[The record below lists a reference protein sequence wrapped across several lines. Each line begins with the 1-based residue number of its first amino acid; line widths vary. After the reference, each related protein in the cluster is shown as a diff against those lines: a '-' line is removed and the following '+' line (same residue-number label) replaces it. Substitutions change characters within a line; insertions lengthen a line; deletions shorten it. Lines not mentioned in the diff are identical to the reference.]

1 MICLYVW
8 FTLSKFSSPTVELF
22 FHASTFLLPVSVNKS
37 DVCDDGMRSSP
48 AVGGDID
55 KNASLLG
62 LQFWLGS
69 GSDLVLK

>member
-1 MICLYVW
+1 MFGLLYQSLVGLQ
-8 FTLSKFSSPTVELF
+8 LSYF